1 MTTSRRSRSLAIGRT
16 GPLTY
21 ALLIAAAGLMAV
33 PFIWLFC
40 AAFKTNEDFFSSSFL
55 PAGDGP
61 LGIGWSKLT
70 FDNFRKL
77 LEDGFMGRALLNS
90 VFLSSVTSLLA
101 TLFCAM
107 GGYALAK
114 FSFRGRKLV
123 TLLVLSAL
131 IVPPALLLAPGY
143 QLLYR
148 LGMLDSFSGI
158 ILPGIA
164 PAFGVYLFRQS
175 ALGVVPT
182 QLIEAARIDGAS
194 EMRIFF
200 NVALPLLRPMAGAF
214 VLITFLG
221 VWNNFVVPQVVMQTP
236 GKFPLAVAVAQL
248 KGVYYQDYGLQMAGT
263 LLSIAPVLVLFLVLQ
278 REFIAGLTSGAVK
291 G

>member
-1 MTTSRRSRSLAIGRT
+1 MSASAASRLHRTS
-16 GPLTY
+16 PLTY
-21 ALLIAAAGLMAV
+21 IALLAAAAITAV
-33 PFIWLFC
+33 PFVWLIC
-40 AAFKTNEDFFSSSFL
+40 ASFKTNEDFFSSTFL
-55 PAGDGP
+55 PHGEGGR
-61 LGIGWSKLT
+61 GIGWSRLT
-70 FDNFRKL
+70 WDNFRRL
-77 LEDGFMGRALLNS
+77 LEDGMMGRALLNS
-90 VFLSSVTSLLA
+90 VFLSSVTSLIA

-114 FSFRGRKLV
+114 FAFRGRRLV

-131 IVPPALLLAPGY
+131 IIPPTLLLAPGY
-143 QLLYR
+143 QLLFR
-148 LGMLDSFSGI
+148 LGMLDTFSGM
-158 ILPGIA
+158 ILPAVA

-175 ALGVVPT
+175 ALHSVPT
-182 QLIEAARIDGAS
+182 QLLEAARMDGAS
-194 EMRIFF
+194 ELRIFF
-200 NVALPLLRPMAGAF
+200 AVALPLLRPMAGAF

-221 VWNNFVVPQVVMQTP
+221 VWNNFIVPQVVLQTP

-263 LLSIAPVLVLFLVLQ
+263 LLSVAPVLVLFLVLQ